1 MNFHVMTLFPDMI
14 MQGLS
19 TSIIGRAVE
28 KNYIGIEAVDIRDYT
43 LDKHG
48 KVDDYPY
55 GGGAGML
62 MQAQPVFDCHKA
74 IQDKIGHKARVIFM
88 TPKGRTFNQSIAEE
102 LSKEEDLIILCG
114 HYEGIDERVLE
125 EIVTDE
131 ISIGD
136 YVLTGGEMA
145 AMVVIDAVSRLVP
158 GVLSN
163 EESGITE
170 SFSGNL
176 LEYPQYS
183 RPEIWMGKK
192 IPDVLLSGNHKE
204 VEKWRLEKSIE
215 VTRQKRPDLYEKYQ
229 RECEIVE
236 FLNKD
241 KAVNTDMT
249 EAIIG
254 SKLRLIYDKDDVI
267 CLSNSTKDS
276 LLLYANSP
284 EALND
289 FFDFINKIKPEG
301 PVKITLRGIDTDISE
316 FVYKLVKKAL
326 LSTYT
331 RGVPISARE
340 AKGETAAKVTK
351 ETNEKLLTE
360 RYPFFEVNPD
370 DEETLEVYRNFQFRI
385 SKKML
390 YFWERLC

>member
-1 MNFHVMTLFPDMI
+1 M
-14 MQGLS
+14 
-19 TSIIGRAVE
+19 
-28 KNYIGIEAVDIRDYT
+28 
-43 LDKHG
+43 
-48 KVDDYPY
+48 Y
-55 GGGAGML
+55 G
-62 MQAQPVFDCHKA
+62 
-74 IQDKIGHKARVIFM
+74 
-88 TPKGRTFNQSIAEE
+88 
-102 LSKEEDLIILCG
+102 
-114 HYEGIDERVLE
+114 
-125 EIVTDE
+125 
-131 ISIGD
+131 
-136 YVLTGGEMA
+136 
-145 AMVVIDAVSRLVP
+145 SRLVP

-249 EAIIG
+249 EALIG
-254 SKLRLIYDKDDVI
+254 SKMRLIYDKDDVI
-267 CLSNSTKDS
+267 CLSDSTKEN
-276 LLLYANSP
+276 LLLYVPSP
-284 EALND
+284 EGLND
-289 FFDFINKIKPEG
+289 FFDYLNGIKPEG
-301 PVKITLRGIDTDISE
+301 AVKITLRGIDTDISE
-316 FVYKLVKKAL
+316 FGYKLVKKAL